1 MNFTKKELHLLTEA
15 YEYKVSQRK
24 SKEEIGTVLSQNL
37 QQSSQI
43 PNPEILS
50 AIQLCTTSSG
60 RDSTS
65 IRNQPL
71 PSE

>member
-1 MNFTKKELHLLTEA
+1 MLIEA